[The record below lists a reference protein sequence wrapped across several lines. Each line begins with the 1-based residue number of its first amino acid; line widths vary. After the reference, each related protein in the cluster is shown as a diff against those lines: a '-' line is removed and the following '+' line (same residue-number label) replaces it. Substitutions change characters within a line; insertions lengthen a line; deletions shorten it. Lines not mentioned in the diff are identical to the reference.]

1 MNSPTPFVSA
11 LYVGSVMHRRFT
23 PRAHRFRYRAFWM
36 LLDLDQLAPLSKRL
50 RFFSYGRFN
59 LLSLFNS
66 DHGDGSEVP
75 LSIQV
80 ARNLKESGIDLKGG
94 KVRLLC
100 MPRVLGYGFNPI
112 SIYFCQYPDG
122 ALAAIIYEV
131 HNTFGQRHSYLIP
144 VTSNTRTIHQRCA
157 KEFYVSPFMDMEM
170 QYQFWTRMPGDQIA
184 ISIRADKS
192 SQPIMSARLA
202 GARRELSDFSLL
214 RAFLMIPILT
224 FKVITAI
231 HFEAL
236 RLWLKG
242 LNARARPA
250 PPEQRVTAIAATSPQ
265 ID

>member
-1 MNSPTPFVSA
+1 
-11 LYVGSVMHRRFT
+11 MHRRFT

-36 LLDLDQLAPLSKRL
+36 LLDLDQLDSLSKRL
-50 RFFSYGRFN
+50 RLFSYGRFN
-59 LLSLFNS
+59 ILSLFNS

-75 LSIQV
+75 LSLQI
-80 ARNLKESGIDLKGG
+80 ARHLKESGIDLKGG

-144 VTSNTRTIHQRCA
+144 VTSNARTIHQRCA
-157 KEFYVSPFMDMEM
+157 KDFYVSPFMDMEM
-170 QYQFWTRMPGDQIA
+170 QYQFWTRVPGDQIA
-184 ISIRADKS
+184 ISIRTGRSD
-192 SQPIMSARLA
+192 QPIMSACLA
-202 GARRELSDFSLL
+202 GARRELNDASLL
-214 RAFLMIPILT
+214 RAFLMVPVLT
-224 FKVITAI
+224 LKVITAI

-242 LNARARPA
+242 LKPRTRPV
-250 PPEQRVTAIAATSPQ
+250 PPEQLVTAIAATSPQ
-265 ID
+265 VD